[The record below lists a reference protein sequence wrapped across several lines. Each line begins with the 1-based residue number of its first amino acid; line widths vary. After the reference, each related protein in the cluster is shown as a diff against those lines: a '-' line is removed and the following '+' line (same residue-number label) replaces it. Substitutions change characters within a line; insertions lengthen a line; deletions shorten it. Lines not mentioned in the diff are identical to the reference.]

1 MPRKKRRPDFSR
13 EIVALGVVA
22 ILAWQF
28 VPGFRPMV
36 IGIGILAA
44 LLAAGFIGFR
54 VYRNSRNA
62 PATPS
67 TSAPSPPSHD
77 ALVCDAPSLPEL
89 ASCGGDN
96 FSCAAPV
103 RPAKTTIP
111 GRTQAGDQLAR
122 QLRAIDWFQFE
133 KLIEALYAKLGFTVT
148 RSGGANPDGGVDLIL
163 ERDGFRSAVQCKHW
177 RSWDVGVRQ
186 VREFLGA
193 LTDQGISHGK
203 LITSRG
209 FTAEAKALA
218 DKHGIEIIDEAV
230 LLKMLRAADAAY
242 DPAFQVLLN
251 DQRKF
256 CPKCEREMV
265 LRTVARG
272 QNAGSQFWG
281 CSGYPVCTFTLP
293 SGGAAR

>member
-1 MPRKKRRPDFSR
+1 MSRRKRSPDFTR
-13 EIVALGVVA
+13 GIAALGGIAV
-22 ILAWQF
+22 LAWQF
-28 VPGFRPMV
+28 VPGFRPVV
-36 IGIGILAA
+36 IGVAILAV
-44 LLAAGFIGFR
+44 LLAAGLIGFR
-54 VYRNSRNA
+54 VYRNSRNGL
-62 PATPS
+62 ATPS
-67 TSAPSPPSHD
+67 ASTPSPSSQN
-77 ALVCDAPSLPEL
+77 ALVGDAPSVHEL
-89 ASCGGDN
+89 APCGGEN

-103 RPAKTTIP
+103 RPAKPTIP
-111 GRTQAGDQLAR
+111 GRTQAGDALAR

-133 KLIEALYAKLGFTVT
+133 KLVEALYAKLGFTVM

-163 ERDGFRSAVQCKHW
+163 ERDGFRGAVQCKHW

-230 LLKMLRAADAAY
+230 LLRMLRAADAAY

-265 LRTVARG
+265 LRTAARG

-281 CSGYPVCTFTLP
+281 CSGYPHCKFTLP
-293 SGGAAR
+293 SATSAP